1 MKDLFLEILNKLEGY
16 KTKCKNLHWA
26 AEKMNTHKLLDE
38 FLSVIS
44 DYQDSIAEEIMGIR
58 GEHLNPNDIKP
69 ITDNSEDPYQFVKKL
84 TADILSFRKNIPDKV
99 IYEGMRSE
107 CDTFIHNL
115 AKYNYLFS
123 LCDVHS

>member
-38 FLSVIS
+38 FLSIIS
-44 DYQDSIAEEIMGIR
+44 DYQDSVAEEIMGIR

-69 ITDNSEDPYQFVKKL
+69 ITDNSEDPYQFIKKL

-115 AKYNYLFS
+115 SKYNYLFS

>member
-38 FLSVIS
+38 FLSIIS

-69 ITDNSEDPYQFVKKL
+69 ITDNPYQFIKKL

-115 AKYNYLFS
+115 SKYNYLFS